1 MNILVCV
8 KQVPDTET
16 RFKLDGTQI
25 VEEGIQYV
33 VNPYDEYAIEEAILL
48 QEDRGGTVTVIS
60 LGPERAREAIMTA
73 LALGADE
80 AIHLAAP
87 EFQGGD
93 AQATATALAAAIQKL
108 EYDIIF
114 CGRQS
119 VDEDNGQV
127 GILVAEMLDL
137 PHVSI
142 ITKLEVAED
151 GSSARAER
159 EVEGGKA
166 VIETPLPA
174 VFTAQKGLNEPRYP
188 SFRGIRMARKK
199 PQQLWSVEDVDLDA
213 SQVGAAGSL
222 SQVEGFAFPPE
233 REAGRII
240 EGEVPEAAAELVSLL
255 RNEAKV
261 V

>member
-16 RFKLDGTQI
+16 RFKLDGTGI
-25 VEEGIQYV
+25 VTEGIQYV
-33 VNPYDEYAIEEAILL
+33 VNPYDEYALEEAIQL
-48 QEDRGGTVTVIS
+48 QEARGGTVTVIS

-80 AIHLAAP
+80 AIHLSAP

-93 AQATATALAAAIQKL
+93 AMATARALAAAVQKL

-127 GILVAEMLDL
+127 GILLAEMLGL
-137 PHVSI
+137 PHVAI

-151 GSSARAER
+151 GTSARAER

-199 PQQLWSVEDVDLDA
+199 PQQLWGLDDVDLGAD
-213 SQVGAAGSL
+213 QVGEPGAL
-222 SQVEGFAFPPE
+222 SEVEGLAFPPE
-233 REAGRII
+233 RQAGRIV
-240 EGEVPEAAAELVSLL
+240 EGEVPEAAAELVRLL
-255 RNEAKV
+255 REEAKV

>member
-16 RFKLDGTQI
+16 RFKLDGTEI
-25 VEEGIQYV
+25 VTEGIQYV
-33 VNPYDEYAIEEAILL
+33 VNPYDEYALEEAIQL
-48 QEDRGGTVTVIS
+48 QEARGGTVTVIS

-80 AIHLAAP
+80 AIHLSAP

-93 AQATATALAAAIQKL
+93 AIATARALAAAIQKL

-127 GILVAEMLDL
+127 GILVAEMLGL
-137 PHVSI
+137 PHVAI

-151 GSSARAER
+151 GTSARAER

-166 VIETPLPA
+166 VIDTPLPA

-199 PQQLWSVEDVDLDA
+199 PQQLWGLDEVDLEAD
-213 SQVGAAGSL
+213 QVGESGAL
-222 SQVEGFAFPPE
+222 SEVEGLAFPPE
-233 REAGRII
+233 RAAGRIV
-240 EGEVPEAAAELVSLL
+240 EGEVPEAAAELVRLL
-255 RNEAKV
+255 REEAKV

>member
-1 MNILVCV
+1 MKILVCV

-16 RFKLDGTQI
+16 RFKLDGTE
-25 VEEGIQYV
+25 VVTEGIQYV
-33 VNPYDEYAIEEAILL
+33 VNPYDEYALEEGIQL
-48 QEDRGGTVTVIS
+48 QEARGGTVTVIS

-80 AIHLAAP
+80 AIHLSAP

-93 AQATATALAAAIQKL
+93 AIATARALAAAIQKL

-119 VDEDNGQV
+119 VDEDNAQV
-127 GILVAEMLDL
+127 GILLAEMLGL
-137 PHVSI
+137 PHVAI
-142 ITKLEVAED
+142 VTKLQVAED
-151 GSSARAER
+151 GTSARAER

-166 VIETPLPA
+166 VIDTPLPA
-174 VFTAQKGLNEPRYP
+174 LFTAQKGLNEPRYP

-199 PQQLWSVEDVDLDA
+199 PQQHWGLDDVGLEAD
-213 SQVGAAGSL
+213 QVGEPGAL
-222 SQVEGFAFPPE
+222 SEVEGFTFPPE
-233 REAGRII
+233 RAAGRIV
-240 EGEVPEAAAELVSLL
+240 EGEVPEAAAELVRLL
-255 RNEAKV
+255 REEAKV